1 MKKILF
7 PLLLMIASGVF
18 AQSNNYPLWA
28 TPKDSV
34 DVWISS
40 LRSSLIDSLHVKM
53 DTVKAAQVA
62 SVMRQ
67 SIVDSSWRQHY
78 SDTSTYDLTK
88 WQAATSGQSSIHWN
102 NVTNKPSVLTTEI
115 DPVYLAN
122 GQYRSDTET
131 YDLTKYQAQG
141 LYVSLMGSYS
151 NPTWINSIAVG
162 KVTGLVIPTS
172 LPPNGSASGDLSGM
186 YPSPTIT
193 NSAVT
198 SAKILDGT
206 IVNADISASAGI
218 DYGKLSNTPSI
229 PTNTNQLTNGAG
241 FLTGITGS
249 QVTTALGYTPY
260 NGATNPNGYIT
271 TSAVTLRNKSGLVSN
286 SVILFADTFSVS
298 SATPTIDLSTYMT
311 AAGKSN
317 CKVTSAVAF
326 RSGAT
331 TSNSPN
337 VTVTGVSNTGATLIF
352 NQTNTATVTI
362 LSINVL
368 SGLPTILTPDP
379 ANVKVL
385 LTAYFY

>member
-1 MKKILF
+1 MKWFLS
-7 PLLLMIASGVF
+7 PLMIAICF
-18 AQSNNYPLWA
+18 CAKAQDDSA
-28 TPKDSV
+28 GISIGIKDKS
-34 DVWISS
+34 W
-40 LRSSLIDSLHVKM
+40 LAGTL
-53 DTVKAAQVA
+53 
-62 SVMRQ
+62 
-67 SIVDSSWRQHY
+67 VDSTCNDSTLLPLSQFSIPTTQALKKYLDNMASDYHTKTY
-78 SDTSTYDLTK
+78 SDTHYVDRWAMSLWESDPKYSISPSFNITTNLINN
-88 WQAATSGQSSIHWN
+88 WNTSYSWGNH
-102 NVTNKPSVLTTEI
+102 V
-115 DPVYLAN
+115 
-122 GQYRSDTET
+122 
-131 YDLTKYQAQG
+131 G
-141 LYVSLMGSYS
+141 LYVSLSGSYV
-151 NPTWINSIAVG
+151 NPAWISSFDYSKIINAP
-162 KVTGLVIPTS
+162 TIPST
-172 LPPNGSASGDLSGM
+172 LPPSGSASGSLTGN
-186 YPSPTIT
+186 YPNPGIANNTISSS
-193 NSAVT
+193 NIV
-198 SAKILDGT
+198 DGT
-206 IVNADISASAGI
+206 IVNADVSASAGI
-218 DYGKLSNTPSI
+218 DYSKLSNTPYI

-260 NGATNPNGYIT
+260 NGVTNPNGYIT
-271 TSAVTLRNKSGLVSN
+271 TSTVTLRNKSGLVSN

-337 VTVTGVSNTGATLIF
+337 VTVTGISNTGAALIF